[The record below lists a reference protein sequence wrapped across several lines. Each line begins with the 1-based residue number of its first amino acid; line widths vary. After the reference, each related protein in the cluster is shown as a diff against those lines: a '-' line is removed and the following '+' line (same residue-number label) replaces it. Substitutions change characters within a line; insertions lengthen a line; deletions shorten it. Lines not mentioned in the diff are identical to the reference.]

1 MNKILQRISL
11 PVFIMYVFACLT
23 KNDFLQEYLKPLA
36 WVTVI
41 VGFIRLL
48 HQKIQNNS
56 EYSGFIY
63 MLTGIKTDIVVAFI
77 LTKVLLTGFL
87 MKDDKE
93 IKDEGILFCITV
105 LCIYGLF
112 FDIIGIYKL

>member
-1 MNKILQRISL
+1 MNKELQRISL

-23 KNDFLQEYLKPLA
+23 KNDFLREYLKPLA

-41 VGFIRLL
+41 VGFIILL
-48 HQKIQNNS
+48 YKKLQNNS
-56 EYSGFIY
+56 AYSDFIY
-63 MLTGIKTDIVVAFI
+63 MITGIKTDIVIGFI
-77 LTKVLLTGFL
+77 FSKILLMGFL

-105 LCIYGLF
+105 LSIYGLF
-112 FDIIGIYKL
+112 FDIIDIYKL